1 MEDSVEDNEI
11 GAYLAKLGLF
21 QSSSMFM
28 ITGIIVAR
36 GAKSKMSEVRTR
48 DVHGG
53 PGVQV
58 AISPEEELTADL
70 LL

>member
-1 MEDSVEDNEI
+1 MEDSVEDDET
-11 GAYLAKLGLF
+11 GVYLAKLGLF

-36 GAKSKMSEVRTR
+36 GAKSKTSEVRTR

-58 AISPEEELTADL
+58 ANSPKEELTAEL

>member
-1 MEDSVEDNEI
+1 
-11 GAYLAKLGLF
+11 
-21 QSSSMFM
+21 MFM

-36 GAKSKMSEVRTR
+36 GAKSKTSEVRTR

-58 AISPEEELTADL
+58 ANSPKGELTAEL